1 MPVRTLDADGVLFLS
16 VKGLMEEIKLRDEK
30 IAKLEAW
37 SREQGARS
45 QNEIDELKTELRA
58 LREEVQSSLP
68 PAP

>member
-16 VKGLMEEIKLRDEK
+16 VKGLMEEIKLRDKAIEELK
-30 IAKLEAW
+30 AW

-45 QNEIDELKTELRA
+45 RAEVDELKSKLQAVEDRLD
-58 LREEVQSSLP
+58 SLP